1 MEYFTGRYLVWAIVL
16 GGISA
21 LSLPL
26 GSLVG
31 LKTRLRPAYISV
43 MQAFGAG
50 ALIAALSVELVAP
63 TVLTLGGEIGDHHG
77 DPHAAFY
84 ALIFGAIIGGTLYIL
99 LDQLVNARG
108 GFLRKTTTSMHYF
121 RVIKKKRQLKLL
133 EKLSQ
138 VPLLQSLSS
147 EHINMLVSA
156 VRPIAWLDGEVI
168 YKEGDTANEVTFIVD
183 GRVEAVSSGRTIGD
197 LGPGSILGLGLA
209 IMNVPV
215 VATIIARGDVK
226 GLVLSKA
233 DFDRL
238 RESSP
243 EFDQACRDQAG
254 EIVERV
260 RDAFAG
266 EIDADMR
273 WLGQAASALRT
284 ASEMPNAGDLRL
296 AREEHK
302 GAPLA
307 IWLGILLDGIPES
320 FVIGAGLLM
329 LLRTVADLGSITFA
343 QVIPYTLI
351 AGLFLSNFPEALASS
366 TNMRLVGW
374 SKRRIFWLWMSLMII
389 TALGAGF
396 GYFVVE
402 LLNPTWVVFA
412 EGVAAGAMLTMIAA
426 AMIPEAVHLGSAN
439 AVGLSTLAGFV
450 AAIAFKLLE

>member
-1 MEYFTGRYLVWAIVL
+1 MVL

-31 LKTRLRPAYISV
+31 LKTRLRPAYISA

-63 TVLTLGGEIGDHHG
+63 TVLALGDEIGARHG
-77 DPHAAFY
+77 DPLTAFY
-84 ALIFGAIIGGTLYIL
+84 ALIFGAVIGGVLYIL

-108 GFLRKTTTSMHYF
+108 GFLRKTATTMQYF
-121 RVIKKKRQLKLL
+121 RVIKKRRQLKRL
-133 EKLSQ
+133 EELSRI
-138 VPLLQSLSS
+138 PLLKSLSS
-147 EHINMLVSA
+147 DHINMLVAA
-156 VRPIAWLDGEVI
+156 VDPIAWLDGEVI
-168 YKEGDTANEVTFIVD
+168 YKEGDTANEVTFILD
-183 GRVEAVSSGRTIGD
+183 GRIEGVSGGRAIAEFEPGD
-197 LGPGSILGLGLA
+197 VLGLGLV
-209 IMNVPV
+209 IMGVPV
-215 VATIIARGDVK
+215 IGTVIARGDVK
-226 GLVLSKA
+226 GFVLSKA

-243 EFDQACRDQAG
+243 EFDQASRDQAG
-254 EIVERV
+254 EVTDRI
-260 RDAFAG
+260 RDAVAG
-266 EIDADMR
+266 EFEADMQ
-273 WLGQAASALRT
+273 WLGHASAALKT
-284 ASEMPNAGDLRL
+284 SSEVPDAADLRL
-296 AREEHK
+296 AREEHR

-320 FVIGAGLLM
+320 FVIGAGLLV
-329 LLRTVADLGSITFA
+329 LLRSAAALDSIAFRH
-343 QVIPYTLI
+343 VIPYTLI

-366 TNMRLVGW
+366 VNMRLVGY
-374 SKRRIFWLWMSLMII
+374 SKQRIFLLWFSLMIV

-412 EGVAAGAMLTMIAA
+412 EGVAAGAMLTMITA
-426 AMIPEAVHLGSAN
+426 AMVPEAVHLGSAN
-439 AVGLSTLAGFV
+439 AVGLCTLAGFL

>member
-1 MEYFTGRYLVWAIVL
+1 MGYFTVRYLVWAMVL

-31 LKTRLRPAYISV
+31 LKTRLRPAYISA

-63 TVLTLGGEIGDHHG
+63 TVLALGGESGKHHG
-77 DPHAAFY
+77 NPHAAFY
-84 ALIFGAIIGGTLYIL
+84 ALILGAVIGGTLYIL

-108 GFLRKTTTSMHYF
+108 GFLRKTATSMQYF
-121 RVIKKKRQLKLL
+121 RVIKKRRQLKLL
-133 EKLSQ
+133 EELSRI
-138 VPLLQSLSS
+138 PLLQSLSS
-147 EHINMLVSA
+147 EHINTLVNA

-168 YKEGDTANEVTFIVD
+168 YKEGDRASEVTFILD
-183 GRVEAVSSGRTIGD
+183 GRVEAVSGGRTIGE
-197 LGPGSILGLGLA
+197 LGPGDVLGLGLA
-209 IMNVPV
+209 IMDITV
-215 VATIIARGDVK
+215 VANVIARGDVT
-226 GLVLSKA
+226 GLVLSKG

-243 EFDQACRDQAG
+243 EFDEASRDRAG
-254 EIVERV
+254 EVTDRV
-260 RDAFAG
+260 RVAIAG
-266 EIDADMR
+266 EVASDLA
-273 WLGQAASALRT
+273 WLNHASAVLKT
-284 ASEMPNAGDLRL
+284 SSEMPDAGDLRI

-320 FVIGAGLLM
+320 FVIGAGLLV
-329 LLRTVADLGSITFA
+329 LLRSAADLNSIAFRH
-343 QVIPYTLI
+343 VIPYTLI

-366 TNMRLVGW
+366 VNMRLVGW
-374 SKRRIFWLWMSLMII
+374 SKRRIFLLWFSLMIV
-389 TALGAGF
+389 TGLGAGF

-412 EGVAAGAMLTMIAA
+412 EGVAAGAMLTMITA
-426 AMIPEAVHLGSAN
+426 AMVPEAVYLGSAN
-439 AVGLSTLAGFV
+439 AVGLSTLAGFL